1 MVRIAL
7 GQINTTVG
15 DLEGNVDTMSAW
27 AGRATDAGADL
38 ICFPELAITGYPPED
53 LVLRRTFVDDNL
65 EALEELARQAAGG
78 CAVLTG
84 FVDRSDAGIHN
95 AAALLDGGSMVVSP
109 QGELAHRAAM
119 FEEDL
124 LVVDLQHLEDGQWSA
139 VAEGETRRWPDGPE
153 EVYRALVIGTGDY
166 VRKNGFSEVLVGL
179 SGGIDSALTATIAS
193 DGLGPEAV
201 RAMTMPSPYSSAE
214 GVED

>member
-15 DLEGNVDTMSAW
+15 DLEGNVDIMSAW

-95 AAALLDGGSMVVSP
+95 AAALLD
-109 QGELAHRAAM
+109 RK
-119 FEEDL
+119 
-124 LVVDLQHLEDGQWSA
+124 
-139 VAEGETRRWPDGPE
+139 
-153 EVYRALVIGTGDY
+153 GDSTEAI
-166 VRKNGFSEVLVGL
+166 RHF
-179 SGGIDSALTATIAS
+179 TIALRLNPRHTNARR
-193 DGLGPEAV
+193 GLDDLTGRARRSEPAV
-201 RAMTMPSPYSSAE
+201 K
-214 GVED
+214 